1 MVCAPRRRKKSCRSL
16 NSAPSNL
23 TPCGVSSSPKLHLI
37 THICFCSEPKN
48 IDLLVFCK
56 YTLSAVSRPRLQVPN
71 TPHRNLKHSLTDGSV
86 EAQWRQPSQL
96 RRLPRAARASR
107 AADRHRRNQQQ
118 SRNRIARL
126 KIRPA
131 PILRVSL
138 RPQRS
143 RLPICKFYGLRC
155 SRKTVKLTSTSSS
168 SNDSLY
174 PKPSYKPPSGF
185 KAAKKQLP
193 PSSTT
198 SSLLSDL
205 RGKQLFHITAPS
217 FLPLSKVKEVSLAK
231 ILQGEPILEHEG
243 VQYGIP
249 SENIGH
255 GDLGGKSLL
264 LYDSKT
270 QTYYS
275 APATTM
281 PTYHVQQL
289 IDLPKSL
296 GTEDAVLAAAQDQ
309 IKPPR
314 KQPKH
319 LKMRFR
325 PVGSEEG
332 PPETIGSS
340 SEESEGEGKPNSKF
354 PRESKTEREKEN
366 GSMPKKWKDPN
377 RLACPGRRPKSKLS
391 IHHNQAKSEMRRNG
405 RRRRRDE
412 RRNENCIFMLFISE
426 KSCPKLRI
434 MANGACTDFSFDSQK
449 ASSLD

>member
-296 GTEDAVLAAAQDQ
+296 GTEDAVLAAAPDQ

-354 PRESKTEREKEN
+354 PRESKTEREERKRKHAEEVE
-366 GSMPKKWKDPN
+366 GSQSAGLPRKKTKKQTVDTSQS
-377 RLACPGRRPKSKLS
+377 SK
-391 IHHNQAKSEMRRNG
+391 K
-405 RRRRRDE
+405 RDE
-412 RRNENCIFMLFISE
+412 KKRKKE
-426 KSCPKLRI
+426 K
-434 MANGACTDFSFDSQK
+434 A
-449 ASSLD
+449 

>member
-1 MVCAPRRRKKSCRSL
+1 MAPAKSIKKTSS
-16 NSAPSNL
+16 
-23 TPCGVSSSPKLHLI
+23 GSSSI
-37 THICFCSEPKN
+37 S
-48 IDLLVFCK
+48 
-56 YTLSAVSRPRLQVPN
+56 SSR
-71 TPHRNLKHSLTDGSV
+71 
-86 EAQWRQPSQL
+86 
-96 RRLPRAARASR
+96 
-107 AADRHRRNQQQ
+107 
-118 SRNRIARL
+118 
-126 KIRPA
+126 
-131 PILRVSL
+131 
-138 RPQRS
+138 
-143 RLPICKFYGLRC
+143 
-155 SRKTVKLTSTSSS
+155 STSPEPTTKSKSDRETEDSSSSGSESEDSASSDSESVPSSPEIKASNISS

-174 PKPSYKPPSGF
+174 AKPSYKPPSGF

-354 PRESKTEREKEN
+354 PRESKTEREERKRKHAEEVE
-366 GSMPKKWKDPN
+366 GSQSAGLPRKKTKKQTVDTSQS
-377 RLACPGRRPKSKLS
+377 SK
-391 IHHNQAKSEMRRNG
+391 K
-405 RRRRRDE
+405 RDE
-412 RRNENCIFMLFISE
+412 KKRKKE
-426 KSCPKLRI
+426 K
-434 MANGACTDFSFDSQK
+434 A
-449 ASSLD
+449 